1 MRGGKIGVHRM
12 QQSDVHVQ
20 RAATNSDGNWFGY
33 DVGPLNFGGS
43 KDDEDKISS
52 DPEVLAKEVEQINE
66 RLTTVEETV
75 NSSESTA
82 SAVGKAAVQGTVGT
96 VGGLLGA
103 VAGSAF
109 MPGIGTIGGAV
120 VGQEMAK
127 GVAGDV
133 TKSLT
138 GKAYDK
144 GSEVVSE
151 KMGAAKE
158 YIEELIDEK
167 LNAVF
172 NSSDIGTGNSQAD
185 ELGK

>member
-1 MRGGKIGVHRM
+1 MRGGKLGIHRM

-20 RAATNSDGNWFGY
+20 RMATSSDGNWLGY
-33 DVGPLNFGGS
+33 DVGPFNFGGS
-43 KDDEDKISS
+43 KDDGDKISS
-52 DPEVLAKEVEQINE
+52 DPDVLAKEVEQINE

-75 NSSESTA
+75 NNSESTA

-109 MPGIGTIGGAV
+109 MPGIGTLGGAV

-151 KMGAAKE
+151 KMGVAKE
-158 YIEELIDEK
+158 YIENLIDEK
-167 LNAVF
+167 LDAVF
-172 NSSDIGTGNSQAD
+172 GESGTSAGD
-185 ELGK
+185 DPTGVR